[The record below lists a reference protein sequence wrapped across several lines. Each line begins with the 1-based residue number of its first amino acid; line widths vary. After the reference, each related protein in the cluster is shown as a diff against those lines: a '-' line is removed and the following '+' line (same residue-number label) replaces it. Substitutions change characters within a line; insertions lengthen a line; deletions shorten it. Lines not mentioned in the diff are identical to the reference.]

1 MSETTNTGGN
11 HPIADCFETDVIKHL
26 RSQLDVAKAVIA
38 KLPKTADGVPVIVHE
53 HPVVFV
59 FTKRKGLYRPGEKA
73 DWWEMV
79 VDMFDGERF
88 SGVVAGSHKAAFRSE
103 YCYSTYKAATVAT
116 AAEENP

>member
-1 MSETTNTGGN
+1 MPYPNLQAFVSGN
-11 HPIADCFETDVIKHL
+11 GAARWPQIRTE
-26 RSQLDVAKAVIA
+26 AKAALDIIA
-38 KLPKTADGVPVIVHE
+38 KLPKTADGVVVIVHE

-79 VDMFDGERF
+79 VDTFDGECF

-103 YCYSTYKAATVAT
+103 YCYSTYKAATM
-116 AAEENP
+116 AAAAKET